1 MGRLYSSA
9 SFALGDTRT
18 PFRFAT
24 VRVAVAAVLGA
35 ALATQLPARLGLPT
49 QLGVGFLTAG
59 SGVAAWLEYHLL
71 RRYVES
77 RIGRVDLPAV
87 LLWKIWLATV
97 LAALVGRVVAWQVG
111 SLAPLFEGV
120 LVLGSFG
127 GAYVL
132 FTQLLRVSR
141 ARSA

>member
-1 MGRLYSSA
+1 
-9 SFALGDTRT
+9 
-18 PFRFAT
+18 
-24 VRVAVAAVLGA
+24 
-35 ALATQLPARLGLPT
+35 
-49 QLGVGFLTAG
+49 
-59 SGVAAWLEYHLL
+59 
-71 RRYVES
+71 
-77 RIGRVDLPAV
+77 
-87 LLWKIWLATV
+87 
-97 LAALVGRVVAWQVG
+97 VG